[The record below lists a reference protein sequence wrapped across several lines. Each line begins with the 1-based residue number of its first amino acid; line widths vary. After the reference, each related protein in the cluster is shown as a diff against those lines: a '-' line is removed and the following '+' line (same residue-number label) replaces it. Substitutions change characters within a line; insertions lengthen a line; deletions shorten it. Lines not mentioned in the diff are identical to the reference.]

1 MSPLRTSEEDETPA
15 RELRADADA
24 TKGSWVVLYMFSICL
39 AGALDL
45 TSSRQASRPSVHKL

>member
-45 TSSRQASRPSVHKL
+45 TSSQSTGFPPECT